1 MSFVRP
7 YIPGPI
13 YVEDTENINDSIYGD
28 DDDGYKNHG
37 YKNLHGDDSG
47 MLNPKM
53 VYHLRFLK
61 NI

>member
-13 YVEDTENINDSIYGD
+13 YVEDTENIYDSIYGD
-28 DDDGYKNHG
+28 DDDG

-47 MLNPKM
+47 MLNPEM
-53 VYHLRFLK
+53 VDKIRLKK
-61 NI
+61 NIHKCSY